1 MLKSVNIFYCFSDK
15 SIFITKDNSMIKID
29 DKTII
34 DACEQELTM
43 ARAALRVGIHYNT
56 FIRKAKKLGV
66 YKPNQGAKGVIIAS
80 RAPLTKIPTSEILEG
95 KHPYYQTNK
104 LRVRLI
110 KEGIKSEICE
120 LCGITEWNGKPVS
133 FELDHID
140 GNSHNHKL
148 DNIRIICPNCHSQTN
163 TYRAR
168 NIK

>member
-1 MLKSVNIFYCFSDK
+1 
-15 SIFITKDNSMIKID
+15 MIKID
-29 DKTII
+29 DKAII
-34 DACEQELTM
+34 DACEQEPTM
-43 ARAALRVGIHYNT
+43 AKAALRVGIHYNT

-66 YKPNQGAKGVIIAS
+66 YNPNQGAKGVKIPN
-80 RAPLTKIPTSEILEG
+80 RAPLTKISISEILEG

-110 KEGIKSEICE
+110 KEGIKKEMCEIC
-120 LCGITEWNGKPVS
+120 GIKDWNGKPVS

-148 DNIRIICPNCHSQTN
+148 ENIRIICPNCHSQTE

>member
-1 MLKSVNIFYCFSDK
+1 
-15 SIFITKDNSMIKID
+15 MIKID
-29 DKTII
+29 DRIII
-34 DACEQELTM
+34 DACEQEPTM
-43 ARAALRVGIHYNT
+43 AKAALRAGIHYNT
-56 FIRKAKKLGV
+56 FIRKAKSLGV
-66 YKPNQGAKGVIIAS
+66 YKPNQGAKGVNIPN
-80 RAPLTKIPTSEILEG
+80 RAPLTKISISEILEG

-110 KEGIKSEICE
+110 KEGIKKEMCE
-120 LCGITEWNGKPVS
+120 MCGITDWNGKPVS

-148 DNIRIICPNCHSQTN
+148 ENIRIVCPNCHSQTE